1 MLEPEARARLEGEL
15 ADLMLAQDW
24 RAAATAIVRGFGPEI
39 LGFLFGM
46 MGREAAVDDAF
57 SQFCEDLWKGLPGF
71 RRESSV
77 RTWTYKVAQH
87 VVYRQA
93 RRENRQRRRFAPI
106 AEFPELED
114 LAEELRT
121 ATLPYLRTEVR
132 AEVARFR
139 EQLDPDERSLI
150 ILRVDRRLSWDA
162 IARIT
167 SEEAEPDPET
177 LKRDAA
183 RLRKRYER
191 VKHRLRALAGAVVAD
206 R

>member
-1 MLEPEARARLEGEL
+1 MLEPEARARLEREL

-39 LGFLFGM
+39 LGFLLGM

-77 RTWTYKVAQH
+77 RTWTYRVAQN

-93 RRENRQRRRFAPI
+93 RRESRQRRRFAPI
-106 AEFPELED
+106 AEFPELEE

-150 ILRVDRRLSWDA
+150 LLRVDRRLSWDA

-167 SEEAEPDPET
+167 SEEAEPDTET

-191 VKHRLRALAGAVVAD
+191 VKQRLRALAGPFVAD